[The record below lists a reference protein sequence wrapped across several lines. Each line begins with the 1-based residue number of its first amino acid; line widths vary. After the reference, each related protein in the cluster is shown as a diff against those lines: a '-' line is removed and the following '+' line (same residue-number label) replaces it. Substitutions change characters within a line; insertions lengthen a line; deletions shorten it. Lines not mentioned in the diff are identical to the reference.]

1 MHILFIGYGKTS
13 QRVAKQLFTLG
24 HQITTI
30 SRSPKTDPDM
40 THLLQD
46 IQQLDLSQIQPVDA
60 VYVLLAPS
68 RNTALS
74 SIEAY
79 QQTYVN
85 SVPSIVAAL
94 KDHPVKRIIVVSS
107 TRVYGENAGECIDDE
122 TVPKPNDVQG
132 QLLLQMEHLWQQ
144 AYPEQCV
151 IVRPS
156 GIYGTS
162 TARMLKLAESTQSY
176 PNIHWSNRI
185 HIDDLA
191 GFLAHLLHVEHPE
204 PSYICSNNQAQP
216 LHEMILKIQRE
227 LNLPELVLESER
239 ETGKRIFATRMEK
252 IGFQRKHEDY
262 CDHLRITQSDSPEI
276 KE

>member
-30 SRSPKTDPDM
+30 SRSPKTDHDM
-40 THLLQD
+40 THLVQD

-85 SVPSIVAAL
+85 SVPPIVAAL

-107 TRVYGENAGECIDDE
+107 TRVYGEDAGERIDDE

-156 GIYGTS
+156 GIYGAS
-162 TARMLKLAESTQSY
+162 VARMLKLAESTKSY

-191 GFLAHLLHVEHPE
+191 RFLADLLHVEHPE
-204 PSYICSNNQAQP
+204 KSYICSNNQPLP
-216 LHEMILKIQRE
+216 LHEIILKLQRACA
-227 LNLPELVLESER
+227 LAELVLESEQ

-252 IGFQRKHEDY
+252 IGFQLEYVDCLEDY
-262 CDHLRITQSDSPEI
+262 AKLFAEI
-276 KE
+276 E